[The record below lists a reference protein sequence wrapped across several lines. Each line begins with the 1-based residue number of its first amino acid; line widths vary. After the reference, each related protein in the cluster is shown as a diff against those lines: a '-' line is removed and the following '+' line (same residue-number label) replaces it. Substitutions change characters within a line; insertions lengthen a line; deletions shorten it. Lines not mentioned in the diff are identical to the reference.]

1 MNQNALEILVQMA
14 TERNHLTREQVVSL
28 WEKLN
33 LSDSEQVNHMVV
45 PMILKNLV
53 FTVGITEF
61 ASFDELIQLYVM
73 EFNWRF
79 NCYTFDQIYFDLV
92 YVFKYG
98 KLTNENTLERTFHT
112 LVDNKRLE
120 DVTIKI
126 NLI

>member
-73 EFNWRF
+73 EFTWRF
-79 NCYTFDQIYFDLV
+79 NSYTLEQIYFDLI

-98 KLTNENTLERTFHT
+98 ELTGENTLERTFHL

>member
-33 LSDSEQVNHMVV
+33 LTDSEQVNHMVV

-73 EFNWRF
+73 EFTWRF

-98 KLTNENTLERTFHT
+98 KLTGENTLERTFHK